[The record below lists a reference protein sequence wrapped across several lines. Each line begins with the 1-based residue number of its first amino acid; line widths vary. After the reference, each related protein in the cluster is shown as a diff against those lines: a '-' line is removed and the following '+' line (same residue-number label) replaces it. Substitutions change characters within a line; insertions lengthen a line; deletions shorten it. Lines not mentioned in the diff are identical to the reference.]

1 MNRKFVAGM
10 YGLLIGCSILF
21 SGGCGKKEP
30 AVDTAPLEKGIAQFL
45 ENKHME
51 MKVLNFKDVKV
62 NGDTA
67 TATCSLK
74 HKTLPSPAVWWK
86 FSFKKENGKWVVNGC
101 KM

>member
-1 MNRKFVAGM
+1 MNRKFFAGM
-10 YGLLIGCSILF
+10 CSLLIGCCILF
-21 SGGCGKKEP
+21 SGCGTKKP
-30 AVDTAPLEKGIAQFL
+30 AVDTAQLEKGISQFL

-51 MKVLNFKDVKV
+51 MKVVNFKDVKA

-86 FSFKKENGKWVVNGC
+86 FSFKKKNGKWVVNGC
-101 KM
+101 DM